1 MCEKFGRETNRL
13 IERIEQTMSRMSNS
27 KSALINALIKH
38 VVHKVKAT
46 EITDMKSSA
55 IYRAKRNLIQNQ
67 EKIIELSGLY
77 SPLFAREKTG
87 AGEEPFSLI
96 VNIDGESLKRG
107 YLWFSPVR
115 KKEYRPTELDYFVLD
130 NDEFIPYKLTALE

>member
-96 VNIDGESLKRG
+96 VNIDGEGLKMG
-107 YLWFSPVR
+107 KLWFIPLR
-115 KKEYRPTELDYFVLD
+115 KKENSPTEHENFFHDK
-130 NDEFIPYKLTALE
+130 E

>member
-77 SPLFAREKTG
+77 SPLFDREKTG

-96 VNIDGESLKRG
+96 VNIDGEGLKRG

-115 KKEYRPTELDYFVLD
+115 KKEYRPTELEYFVLD